1 VYCPYTCLTTTLEKL
16 SDKLV
21 RCLVFPLI
29 LHQQYRR
36 FKHLRAVLLTDSA
49 EVAQAG
55 VLAGCHAVHQL
66 GASSKSSDDGCAWQS
81 QSPRQLASHIA
92 KLLRVQPLLPPGTG
106 APARAETAPALAAV
120 LAAGAAGAMQPENSV
135 QGKQVELEEEEGE
148 IEMLILALDA
158 QHAQPPSA
166 STPLKAA
173 PADRPEAAG
182 SAEGQEEAGKAGST
196 SSSSSNSWALEWLD
210 SLVRHLGGVQ
220 GFRDTVLL
228 SLVLGPG
235 PGQPGQQLLLPV
247 QQPVLA
253 PRRPTRP
260 TAAAAAEGDANRGAR
275 AVGGAGGGSGGG
287 TVEAQ
292 RSVVAAAS
300 NGGVDDFPAVRRPIQ
315 SYQVAGLEQV
325 AVDERRPAL
334 VVHRLPGVIRH
345 VSCCWHA
352 RLSHCA
358 CLLELPLYLYLCIL
372 SHNRLLVCVST
383 KICWTDA

>member
-1 VYCPYTCLTTTLEKL
+1 M
-16 SDKLV
+16 
-21 RCLVFPLI
+21 
-29 LHQQYRR
+29 
-36 FKHLRAVLLTDSA
+36 LLTDSE

-66 GASSKSSDDGCAWQS
+66 GASSKSSDAGCAWQS

-92 KLLRVQPLLPPGTG
+92 KLLRVRPLLPSGTA

-120 LAAGAAGAMQPENSV
+120 LAAGAAGAAQPEESV
-135 QGKQVELEEEEGE
+135 QGKQAELEQEEDEGE

-166 STPLKAA
+166 SIPPKTA
-173 PADRPEAAG
+173 PADRPAASVSAAGQVEAG
-182 SAEGQEEAGKAGST
+182 SASSST
-196 SSSSSNSWALEWLD
+196 SSSSCALEWLD

-235 PGQPGQQLLLPV
+235 RGQQPPSQLLLLPV

-253 PRRPTRP
+253 PRQPIQP
-260 TAAAAAEGDANRGAR
+260 TAAAAEEGDGIRGER
-275 AVGGAGGGSGGG
+275 AVGGAGGGGGG
-287 TVEAQ
+287 RVEAQ
-292 RSVVAAAS
+292 RSVAAAAGNS
-300 NGGVDDFPAVRRPIQ
+300 GVDDFPAVRRPIQ

-345 VSCCWHA
+345 VHCCWHA
-352 RLSHCA
+352 RPSHCA
-358 CLLELPLYLYLCIL
+358 CLLELPLYLCIL
-372 SHNRLLVCVST
+372 PHGCLPVCVSA
-383 KICWTDA
+383 KICWADA